1 MPDAFERMAR
11 EYRERKERE
20 RQAVGESQQEE
31 LKEQAPRLGDQ
42 RVMLW
47 KLKRLLTP
55 VMREAQT
62 EIVLLE
68 LRDEIANPLPKLVLV
83 LRSPSIDPSGRRS
96 EMVFLGTP
104 PRVIVIKTIIP
115 SPRESTRN
123 ASIAADTMDA
133 TWARAQ
139 VVEFVAEALSVL

>member
-31 LKEQAPRLGDQ
+31 LKEEAPRLEDQ

-68 LRDEIANPLPKLVLV
+68 LRDEIANSLPKLVLV
-83 LRSPSIDPSGRRS
+83 LRSPPIDPSARRS
-96 EMVFLGTP
+96 EMVFAATP
-104 PRVIVIKTIIP
+104 PRVIAIKTIIP